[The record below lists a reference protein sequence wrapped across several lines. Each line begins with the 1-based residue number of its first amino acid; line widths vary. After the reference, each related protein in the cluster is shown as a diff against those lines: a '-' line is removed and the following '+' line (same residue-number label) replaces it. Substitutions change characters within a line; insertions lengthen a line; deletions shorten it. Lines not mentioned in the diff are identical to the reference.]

1 MDKSTEGKFLCFGC
15 NKYKL
20 IRNMKRHLVMAKKCC
35 LVYSKSE
42 ENQNEL
48 QRICDSYAKN
58 NSINVISS
66 DTSQPIEIQ
75 CKGCGFQFK
84 IGTVKI

>member
-1 MDKSTEGKFLCFGC
+1 
-15 NKYKL
+15 
-20 IRNMKRHLVMAKKCC
+20 MAKKCC

-48 QRICDSYAKN
+48 QRICDSYDKN
-58 NSINVISS
+58 NSINARSS
-66 DTSQPIEIQ
+66 DISQPIEIQ
-75 CKGCGFQFK
+75 CKGCDLQFK